1 MLEMSEVSDIL
12 WNGGWL
18 TWGLDTDLV
27 ILKLL
32 MQKYNVNNYVYIHIY
47 TQSKTQQFVRWYH
60 YVMCNNM

>member
-12 WNGGWL
+12 WKGGWL

-32 MQKYNVNNYVYIHIY
+32 MQIEEKI
-47 TQSKTQQFVRWYH
+47 QGKTRMLRW
-60 YVMCNNM
+60 